1 MAILYSPYLI
11 QNSGI
16 AKLSSCVKL
25 GIYCTY
31 RYIIHW
37 EYIILSEPDMVLLL
51 LHSVR
56 HLVNYPCHV
65 SQLFY
70 IWFKVPVLVYYNS
83 RKVLSK
89 NCSKNLKRERERS
102 DHVSVLC
109 RLPVTQQALGED
121 SGMLPDTRE
130 LTNQGLMMRPLPL
143 LLYLIAQGLVNFQCF
158 VIDIGMKF
166 LSRVFG
172 ILCSW

>member
-25 GIYCTY
+25 GIYCIH

-37 EYIILSEPDMVLLL
+37 EYIILWEPDMVLLL

-65 SQLFY
+65 SQLLC
-70 IWFKVPVLVYYNS
+70 IWFKVLVYYNS
-83 RKVLSK
+83 CIVLS
-89 NCSKNLKRERERS
+89 NNWSKNQKTEGEINLTMCLFFVDFLLPSMLWEWRVGYYQTPGNWPIRDLWWGSYPCSCIWLHKGWS
-102 DHVSVLC
+102 TSSVL
-109 RLPVTQQALGED
+109 
-121 SGMLPDTRE
+121 
-130 LTNQGLMMRPLPL
+130 
-143 LLYLIAQGLVNFQCF
+143 
-158 VIDIGMKF
+158 
-166 LSRVFG
+166 
-172 ILCSW
+172 

>member
-1 MAILYSPYLI
+1 MAILYFPYLI

-83 RKVLSK
+83 HKVLSK
-89 NCSKNLKRERERS
+89 NCSKNLKRERET
-102 DHVSVLC
+102 DLTMCLFFVDFL
-109 RLPVTQQALGED
+109 LPSKLWERTVGCYQTPG
-121 SGMLPDTRE
+121 
-130 LTNQGLMMRPLPL
+130 N
-143 LLYLIAQGLVNFQCF
+143 
-158 VIDIGMKF
+158 
-166 LSRVFG
+166 
-172 ILCSW
+172 

>member
-37 EYIILSEPDMVLLL
+37 EFIILSEPDMVLLL

-83 RKVLSK
+83 PKVLSK
-89 NCSKNLKRERERS
+89 NCSKNLKRERER
-102 DHVSVLC
+102 DLTMCLFFVDFL
-109 RLPVTQQALGED
+109 LPSKLWERTVGCYQTPG
-121 SGMLPDTRE
+121 
-130 LTNQGLMMRPLPL
+130 N
-143 LLYLIAQGLVNFQCF
+143 
-158 VIDIGMKF
+158 
-166 LSRVFG
+166 
-172 ILCSW
+172 

>member
-37 EYIILSEPDMVLLL
+37 EFIILSEPDMVLLL

-83 RKVLSK
+83 PKVLSK
-89 NCSKNLKRERERS
+89 NCSKNLKRERER
-102 DHVSVLC
+102 DLTMCLFFVDFL
-109 RLPVTQQALGED
+109 LP
-121 SGMLPDTRE
+121 SMLWE
-130 LTNQGLMMRPLPL
+130 W
-143 LLYLIAQGLVNFQCF
+143 
-158 VIDIGMKF
+158 
-166 LSRVFG
+166 RVG
-172 ILCSW
+172 YYQTPGN